1 MPNTKHP
8 CPSLYSTPHIALQRP
23 KVWDIHS
30 KECVALLK
38 GHRRPI
44 TSARLMCQR
53 AVKEDEYRAIS
64 VDEMGEFRLWNIFLK
79 EKSSRVYNAPVLQQF
94 QMANPE
100 DPIDHIRF
108 VFVPNDPKLS
118 TSNYSNVVGVGTK
131 LLQFV
136 PEKHAKEFSPAT
148 CAIFS
153 ETSAIVA
160 CGVKSALLKYD
171 MSEGTFVNAFQ
182 NLSTHDLTAL
192 ALDGDRCRRIYVGC
206 GNGDLLIVNFGSGQ
220 ILESHQAHSRDITKI
235 VPHEGA
241 RLNIFTAS
249 LDGKLKM
256 LEEVHGSLCTHNT
269 VESAFGDNV
278 GVQDLEVAGA
288 VKAVVALSAGN
299 AWGVW
304 SSVTF
309 KRIMV
314 VREGEPVTAMAILGC
329 SGDARDKYKHPPP
342 KAGQVDK
349 SAATREYL
357 ITVAI
362 SRVSSTVIYVVD
374 CLEGLGSLCVNIAHD
389 VPLYLTQLTVIT
401 PPAEGSINY
410 ALSRIKTEHDTADLL
425 MIGGSDD
432 GHIVFWNVS
441 SARERAEY
449 HFREQFG
456 YGHPQEQASKA
467 KARPGSAGA
476 ATAVTADTNEDD
488 DASHN
493 GSHNGAAEK
502 QAAMNVAAEAAM
514 DTYATFLTD
523 VAKGAPIEKR
533 TERTR
538 MTDMRGWVSASE
550 FGNVEDASSSIGS
563 MRSVRMHKD
572 SVNVMLDMADHGCMC
587 TMAHDGYLRMVN
599 LDMECLGE
607 MALPNLT
614 IKMKDT
620 KRRAIVPFPHWRF
633 ILERMPIMEQHHM
646 WAKKLVRYW
655 RYQFKAKHI
664 KDPRQHLV
672 GGMDGP
678 AGSLQHTSQTGVPLQ
693 QVLKQMKA
701 NPDEDY
707 TDDGSIPES
716 ACALHESHQH
726 VADLGDLTLG
736 GALEGS
742 MSQIFGSDFGAHMS
756 VENVIARES
765 ILRDLA
771 EPPVRVEGAPPVH
784 IPTKLETKR
793 AQALAKYV
801 EFKARQ
807 KKRMQDKMSS
817 SRSEGLLKLP
827 DISTS
832 PMRKSRSTAQ
842 VQRADNDNDSNS
854 EATDTNTLPST
865 ILADMAIS
873 APDEDLWK
881 LAGADFGPAEVPNA
895 FSEISVNQSFS
906 EGCIDQEA
914 HRILRVVGTNENKAD
929 AFDRVAG
936 AMLLRNPSMSTG
948 VTVPELNNL
957 RSSEVSFGSQKDMY
971 SNADKLMEEKNKSS
985 SKSLILSRHA
995 IMCARIEQNVRKV
1008 GSMVHNVPPAAA
1020 RELPMPDFS
1029 RKIRSELS
1037 IKMAEG
1043 EAYMQTRLME
1053 SAQFTEKMLMRR
1065 ENDGLA
1071 PIVPSIIPDYARV
1084 AEIGKYIESKV
1095 GADIN
1100 EEMQQE
1106 AAQAKLAKS
1115 RNKANEMVEGNL
1127 KDGLESKLA
1136 VCIRRYYVKE
1146 FNEEKKRIEAANK
1159 LRKRHEDMDKGIAPA
1174 EEEKDPE
1181 EEALEKEKEDA
1192 QRPMHVGR
1200 RMIGAELTN
1209 RMLAPSYKVSDIQTF
1224 LDIFLQVDTDFS
1236 GDLDIDEWVKLITKG
1251 EAGSHATMTKQQARM
1266 IFLRFDKKG
1275 DGYLSIRDLVPIVFG
1290 KASKEQMKLIV
1301 RVLEGEV
1308 VQKKGPTLQTVQPV
1322 EIDSLF
1328 EHYDID
1334 SIGFVQLSLVRDRI
1348 RNMNLGDP
1356 IQFAFMETIKNMD
1369 DDDLVNSQEFGRLFK
1384 LFIVTD
1390 RRKKR

>member
-1 MPNTKHP
+1 M
-8 CPSLYSTPHIALQRP
+8 C
-23 KVWDIHS
+23 
-30 KECVALLK
+30 
-38 GHRRPI
+38 HRAI
-44 TSARLMCQR
+44 
-53 AVKEDEYRAIS
+53 KEDEYRAIS

-100 DPIDHIRF
+100 DPIDHIRY
-108 VFVPNDPKLS
+108 VFLPNDPKLS

-153 ETSAIVA
+153 ETSATVA

-171 MSEGTFVNAFQ
+171 MSEGIFVNAFQ

-192 ALDGDRCRRIYVGC
+192 ALDGVRGRRIYVGC

-220 ILESHQAHSRDITKI
+220 VLERHPAHSRDITKI
-235 VPHEGA
+235 VPYKGA

-256 LEEVHGSLCTHNT
+256 LEEVHGSLSTHNT

-288 VKAVVALSAGN
+288 VKAVVALSVGD

-314 VREGEPVTAMAILGC
+314 VRESEPVTAMALLGC
-329 SGDARDKYKHPPP
+329 SGDARDKHKPPPP
-342 KAGQVDK
+342 KANQVDK
-349 SAATREYL
+349 SAALREYL

-374 CLEGLGSLCVNIAHD
+374 CLEGLGSLCVNITHD
-389 VPLYLTQLTVIT
+389 TPLYLTQLTVIT
-401 PPAEGSINY
+401 PPVEGSINY
-410 ALSRIKTEHDTADLL
+410 ALSRIESEHDSADLL
-425 MIGGSDD
+425 MVGGSDD
-432 GHIVFWNVS
+432 GYLVFWNVS
-441 SARERAEY
+441 SVRERAEY

-456 YGHPQEQASKA
+456 YEHPQERALKA
-467 KARPGSAGA
+467 NVRPGSAGA

-493 GSHNGAAEK
+493 GSPSAE
-502 QAAMNVAAEAAM
+502 NVNAVK
-514 DTYATFLTD
+514 DTYVSFLTE
-523 VAKGAPIEKR
+523 VAKGCPIKKR
-533 TERTR
+533 TDRTR

-550 FGNVEDASSSIGS
+550 FGELDDASSRVTS
-563 MRSVRMHKD
+563 MRSARMHKD

-587 TMAHDGYLRMVN
+587 TMAYDGYLRMVN
-599 LDMECLGE
+599 MDMECLGE

-614 IKMKDT
+614 IKMKET
-620 KRRAIVPFPHWRF
+620 KRRAIVPFPPWRF
-633 ILERMPIMEQHHM
+633 ILERMPITDQHHV
-646 WAKKLVRYW
+646 WAKTLVRYW
-655 RYQFKAKHI
+655 RYQFKAK
-664 KDPRQHLV
+664 
-672 GGMDGP
+672 
-678 AGSLQHTSQTGVPLQ
+678 
-693 QVLKQMKA
+693 KQMLQA
-701 NPDEDY
+701 TNSIAGVADY
-707 TDDGSIPES
+707 EDDGSIPES

-726 VADLGDLTLG
+726 VADLGDLALG

-742 MSQIFGSDFGAHMS
+742 MSQIFGSELGAHMS
-756 VENVIARES
+756 VENVQARES

-771 EPPVRVEGAPPVH
+771 EPPMFVDGAPPVH

-801 EFKARQ
+801 EFKGRQ

-817 SRSEGLLKLP
+817 SKSEGSLKLP
-827 DISTS
+827 NIGTS
-832 PMRKSRSTAQ
+832 PLRKSLAARHGHGTRGAHH
-842 VQRADNDNDSNS
+842 DDDDNS
-854 EATDTNTLPST
+854 EATGTDTLPSA

-881 LAGADFGPAEVPNA
+881 LAGADFGPADVPHA
-895 FSEISVNQSFS
+895 FSEFSLNMSFS

-914 HRILRVVGTNENKAD
+914 HRILRMVGANENKAD

-936 AMLLRNPSMSTG
+936 TMLLRNPSMSTG
-948 VTVPELNNL
+948 VAVPELNNL

-971 SNADKLMEEKNKSS
+971 SNAGKLMEEKNKSS

-995 IMCARIEQNVRKV
+995 IMCARIEQNVKRV

-1037 IKMAEG
+1037 TQMAEG

-1053 SAQFTEKMLMRR
+1053 SAQFTEKMVMRR

-1071 PIVPSIIPDYARV
+1071 PIVPNLVPDYARV
-1084 AEIGKYIESKV
+1084 AQITKYIESKV

-1100 EEMQQE
+1100 EETQLE

-1115 RNKANEMVEGNL
+1115 RNKANEMVAGNL

-1136 VCIRRYYVKE
+1136 VCIRRHYVKE

-1159 LRKRHEDMDKGIAPA
+1159 LRKRHEDMENGIAPV
-1174 EEEKDPE
+1174 EEKKDE
-1181 EEALEKEKEDA
+1181 EDDEEAAAKEKEKEDA
-1192 QRPMHVGR
+1192 QRPAHSGR
-1200 RMIGAELTN
+1200 RVIGAELTN

-1251 EAGSHATMTKQQARM
+1251 EGGNNATMTKQQARM

-1290 KASKEQMKLIV
+1290 KASKEQTKLIV
-1301 RVLEGEV
+1301 RVLESEV
-1308 VQKKGPTLQTVQPV
+1308 VQKKGPTLQTVQPA

-1328 EHYDID
+1328 EYYDID
-1334 SIGFVQLSLVRDRI
+1334 SIGFVQLSLVRDRV

-1384 LFIVTD
+1384 QFIVTD